1 MTLRLYLV
9 TGILLFGIG
18 TSSAE
23 SHPASHPSWWRYAS
37 PDATALVG
45 IQWEH
50 LRSSPF
56 ADAVSGE
63 LSGDDGLGFPD
74 LDCLKQARQ
83 IVISSPVLLAMAAGD
98 FPAPVLREQATRKG
112 LKRAV
117 YHDIEI
123 WVTPGKET
131 LSIARMSDQLVLLGL
146 LRNLQDAIDRSLLE
160 GEDRGFSP
168 LLARAAHY
176 SQDDLWVVATGL
188 PDALADR
195 FIPIDAE
202 AQGFEGGVS
211 VQGGLKLKA
220 AFTTSSEDAAD
231 HLVETLKGM
240 LVSMP
245 VATRGIEVRIDQNT
259 VTLSMAVTEQ
269 QLAAGLKAAEPVVA
283 KAAPKPES
291 KPKPKPKPELEP
303 KPEPVA
309 AKPAPQIIRIYGLD
323 EGPREIV
330 MH

>member
-1 MTLRLYLV
+1 MTLRPYVV
-9 TGILLFGIG
+9 TGFLLLFGIG

-23 SHPASHPSWWRYAS
+23 SHPSWWRYAS

-74 LDCLKQARQ
+74 LDCLKEARQ
-83 IVISSPVLLAMAAGD
+83 IVISSQVLLAMAAGN
-98 FPAPVLREQATRKG
+98 FHAAVLREQASRKG
-112 LKRAV
+112 LKRAL
-117 YHDIEI
+117 YHDVEI

-160 GEDRGFSP
+160 DTSRVSSP

-176 SQDDLWVVATGL
+176 SQDDLWVVSTGL
-188 PDALADR
+188 PDTLADR

-220 AFTTSSEDAAD
+220 AFTMSSEDAAD
-231 HLVETLKGM
+231 KLVETLKGM

-245 VATRGIEVRIDQNT
+245 VATRGIEMRIDQNT
-259 VTLSMAVTEQ
+259 VSLSMAVTEQ
-269 QLAAGLKAAEPVVA
+269 QLAAGLKTTAPVVA
-283 KAAPKPES
+283 KAAPKPE
-291 KPKPKPKPELEP
+291 P
-303 KPEPVA
+303 KPEPAATPVA
-309 AKPAPQIIRIYGLD
+309 VKPAAPQVIRIFGLD
-323 EGPREIV
+323 DGPREIV
-330 MH
+330 MR

>member
-1 MTLRLYLV
+1 MTLRLHIV
-9 TGILLFGIG
+9 TCLLLFGTG

-50 LRSSPF
+50 LRTSPF
-56 ADAVSGE
+56 AEAVSGE

-83 IVISSPVLLAMAAGD
+83 MVISSPALLAMAAGN
-98 FPAPVLREQATRKG
+98 FPAATLREQATRKG
-112 LKRAV
+112 LKRAL
-117 YHDIEI
+117 YHDVEL
-123 WVTPGKET
+123 WVTPGKQT

-146 LRNLQDAIDRSLLE
+146 LKNLQDAIDRSLLE
-160 GEDRGFSP
+160 DTSRVSSP

-176 SQDDLWVVATGL
+176 SHDDLWVVAARL
-188 PDALADR
+188 PDALAER
-195 FIPIDAE
+195 FLPIDPEAE
-202 AQGFEGGVS
+202 GFEGGVS
-211 VQGGLKLKA
+211 LEGGLKLKA
-220 AFTTSSEDAAD
+220 MFSSSSEEAAD
-231 HLVETLKGM
+231 QLVETLKGM

-245 VATRGIEVRIDQNT
+245 LATQGIEIGIDQNH

-269 QLAAGLKAAEPVVA
+269 QLAAGLKSTTPVVAKAEPVVA
-283 KAAPKPES
+283 KAAPKPE
-291 KPKPKPKPELEP
+291 P

-309 AKPAPQIIRIYGLD
+309 AKPAAPQVIRIYGLD
-323 EGPREIV
+323 DGPREIV
-330 MH
+330 VR

>member
-1 MTLRLYLV
+1 M
-9 TGILLFGIG
+9 
-18 TSSAE
+18 
-23 SHPASHPSWWRYAS
+23 
-37 PDATALVG
+37 G

-50 LRSSPF
+50 LRTSPF
-56 ADAVSGE
+56 ADAISGE

-83 IVISSPVLLAMAAGD
+83 IVISSPALLAMAAGD
-98 FPAPVLREQATRKG
+98 FPAATFREQAARKG
-112 LKRAV
+112 LKRALYRDV
-117 YHDIEI
+117 EI

-131 LSIARMSDQLVLLGL
+131 LSVARMSDQLVLLGL
-146 LRNLQDAIDRSLLE
+146 LKDLQEAIDRNLLE
-160 GEDRGFSP
+160 EAKRGTSP

-188 PDALADR
+188 PDELADR
-195 FIPIDAE
+195 FIPIDVE

-220 AFTTSSEDAAD
+220 AFTTSSEDSAD
-231 HLVETLKGM
+231 QLVETLKGM

-245 VATRGIEVRIDQNT
+245 VATRGIQIGIDQNN

-283 KAAPKPES
+283 KAAPKPA
-291 KPKPKPKPELEP
+291 PKAEA
-303 KPEPVA
+303 VA
-309 AKPAPQIIRIYGLD
+309 AKPAAPQVIRIYGLD

-330 MH
+330 MR

>member
-1 MTLRLYLV
+1 MTLRPHMV
-9 TGILLFGIG
+9 TAGVLLFGIG
-18 TSSAE
+18 TCFAE
-23 SHPASHPSWWRYAS
+23 SHPSWWRYAS

-83 IVISSPVLLAMAAGD
+83 IVISSPALLAMAAGN
-98 FPAPVLREQATRKG
+98 FPAATLREQATRKG
-112 LKRAV
+112 LKRAL

-131 LSIARMSDQLVLLGL
+131 LSVARMSDQLVLLGL
-146 LRNLQDAIDRSLLE
+146 LKNLQDAIDRSLLE
-160 GEDRGFSP
+160 DTSRVSSP

-188 PDALADR
+188 PDTLADR
-195 FIPIDAE
+195 FIPIDAV

-211 VQGGLKLKA
+211 LQGGLKLKA
-220 AFTTSSEDAAD
+220 AFTTPSEESAD
-231 HLVETLKGM
+231 QLVETLKGM

-259 VTLSMAVTEQ
+259 VTLSMAVTDQ
-269 QLAAGLKAAEPVVA
+269 QLAAALKTTAPVVA
-283 KAAPKPES
+283 KATPKPE
-291 KPKPKPKPELEP
+291 PVVATPVPPT
-303 KPEPVA
+303 PVA
-309 AKPAPQIIRIYGLD
+309 AKPAAPQVIRIYGLD
-323 EGPREIV
+323 DGPREIV
-330 MH
+330 MR

>member
-1 MTLRLYLV
+1 M
-9 TGILLFGIG
+9 GI
-18 TSSAE
+18 
-23 SHPASHPSWWRYAS
+23 H
-37 PDATALVG
+37 
-45 IQWEH
+45 WEQ

-56 ADAVSGE
+56 AAAISGE
-63 LSGDDGLGFPD
+63 LSGDGGLGFPD
-74 LDCLKQARQ
+74 LDCIKDARQ
-83 IVISSPVLLAMAAGD
+83 ILVSSPVLLAMAAGD

-112 LKRAV
+112 LKRSL

-160 GEDRGFSP
+160 GENHGFSP

-176 SQDDLWVVATGL
+176 AQDDLWVVATGL
-188 PDALADR
+188 PDTLADR

-220 AFTTSSEDAAD
+220 AFTTPSEEAAD
-231 HLVETLKGM
+231 QLVETLKGM

-245 VATRGIEVRIDQNT
+245 VATRGIEVRIDQNI
-259 VTLSMAVTEQ
+259 VSLSMDVTEQ
-269 QLAAGLKAAEPVVA
+269 QLAAGLKTNAPVVA
-283 KAAPKPES
+283 KV
-291 KPKPKPKPELEP
+291 
-303 KPEPVA
+303 EPVA
-309 AKPAPQIIRIYGLD
+309 CLKPVVAKPVVSNPWLPHRWW
-323 EGPREIV
+323 RSR
-330 MH
+330 HRRR

>member
-1 MTLRLYLV
+1 MFFRWTIYDIAAVYGHRRPAFRHRDKFR
-9 TGILLFGIG
+9 GIP
-18 TSSAE
+18 SVV
-23 SHPASHPSWWRYAS
+23 ASIVVALCVAG
-37 PDATALVG
+37 ATALVG

-50 LRSSPF
+50 LRTSPF

-83 IVISSPVLLAMAAGD
+83 IVISSPELLAMAAGD
-98 FPAPVLREQATRKG
+98 FPEPELREQATRKG

-117 YHDIEI
+117 YHDVEI

-146 LRNLQDAIDRSLLE
+146 LKNLQDAIDRSLLE
-160 GEDRGFSP
+160 EENHEFSP

-176 SQDDLWVVATGL
+176 AQDDLWVVATGL

-211 VQGGLKLKA
+211 VQGGLSLKA
-220 AFTTSSEDAAD
+220 AFTTSSEDSANTVGGDAEGDAGFAA
-231 HLVETLKGM
+231 
-240 LVSMP
+240 
-245 VATRGIEVRIDQNT
+245 AWRRGGSKLRIDQNT

-269 QLAAGLKAAEPVVA
+269 QFAAGLKADRAGGGQ
-283 KAAPKPES
+283 S
-291 KPKPKPKPELEP
+291 
-303 KPEPVA
+303 
-309 AKPAPQIIRIYGLD
+309 RT
-323 EGPREIV
+323 
-330 MH
+330 

>member
-1 MTLRLYLV
+1 MTSRLYMV
-9 TGILLFGIG
+9 TVGVLLFGIG
-18 TSSAE
+18 ICSAE
-23 SHPASHPSWWRYAS
+23 SHPSSHPSWWRYAS

-50 LRSSPF
+50 LRTSPF
-56 ADAVSGE
+56 ADAISGE

-83 IVISSPVLLAMAAGD
+83 IVISSPALLAMAAGN
-98 FPAPVLREQATRKG
+98 FPAATLREQAMRKG
-112 LKRAV
+112 LKRAL

-131 LSIARMSDQLVLLGL
+131 LSVARMGDQLVLLGL

-160 GEDRGFSP
+160 DTSRVSSP

-176 SQDDLWVVATGL
+176 SQDDLWVVAARL
-188 PDALADR
+188 PDPLAGL

-202 AQGFEGGVS
+202 AKGFEGGVS
-211 VQGGLKLKA
+211 LDGGLKLKA
-220 AFTTSSEDAAD
+220 AFTTPSEEAAD
-231 HLVETLKGM
+231 QLVETLKGM

-245 VATRGIEVRIDQNT
+245 LGTRGIELRIDQNN

-269 QLAAGLKAAEPVVA
+269 QLAAGLKTSAPVVA
-283 KAAPKPES
+283 KAAPTS
-291 KPKPKPKPELEP
+291 EP

-309 AKPAPQIIRIYGLD
+309 PKPPPPQVIRIYGLD
-323 EGPREIV
+323 DGPREIV
-330 MH
+330 VR